1 MDQNILWGLFLVGIG
16 FFLFFK
22 GFKQLKRK
30 RIIEDIPTSTIRGL
44 AMGLVEIVGNAMRH
58 KTLLKSPLS
67 KTSCVF
73 FKYQIDRYEKSGKSS
88 RWVKIAG
95 GDSGFLSFYV
105 VDKTGRILITPH
117 GAQYIMPEDYKYK
130 TGSFGA
136 IPTNL
141 ENFLIGNKIS
151 YKGFFGM
158 KRQLRF
164 REWNI
169 REDDPVYILGRAQK
183 SSLFYHELRDKMK
196 KIVTLLKTDP
206 VRRSRIDL
214 NKDGKISKEE
224 WHLAEKRIQKV
235 LLEKAIHATGTGDV
249 SDVVISKGDSKE
261 PFIISD
267 QSQKYLTKHLT
278 LTSSVW
284 IVIGSIM
291 AVVGLGLL
299 VYALGQVE
307 LFNELMEELG

>member
-1 MDQNILWGLFLVGIG
+1 MLF
-16 FFLFFK
+16 
-22 GFKQLKRK
+22 
-30 RIIEDIPTSTIRGL
+30 
-44 AMGLVEIVGNAMRH
+44 
-58 KTLLKSPLS
+58 
-67 KTSCVF
+67 
-73 FKYQIDRYEKSGKSS
+73 SS
-88 RWVKIAG
+88 RA
-95 GDSGFLSFYV
+95 
-105 VDKTGRILITPH
+105 
-117 GAQYIMPEDYKYK
+117 
-130 TGSFGA
+130 
-136 IPTNL
+136 
-141 ENFLIGNKIS
+141 
-151 YKGFFGM
+151 
-158 KRQLRF
+158 
-164 REWNI
+164 
-169 REDDPVYILGRAQK
+169 
-183 SSLFYHELRDKMK
+183 SS
-196 KIVTLLKTDP
+196 T
-206 VRRSRIDL
+206 RSRIDL